1 MVSTLQTL
9 QDLGRWVQ
17 NIDIRLTLPVVQ
29 YGEGWVLYRLVI
41 ILEGE
46 YRKLDLLYHLFIKD
60 KGEYSNDYS

>member
-1 MVSTLQTL
+1 MTSQT
-9 QDLGRWVQ
+9 
-17 NIDIRLTLPVVQ
+17 VV
-29 YGEGWVLYRLVI
+29 YDYRLVI